1 MDGQQRKFGIHPDVS
16 ITQVL
21 FHDLHRLG
29 NTHYSRNSPTVPLP
43 LIPRRLAPLPDS
55 RRLSTLIAPH
65 VDPSSSGMIFTRAS
79 PPTTPDSASTHLP
92 QSIFSVRPLQSQTRQ
107 NSAQRPLCHQAPAHH
122 RPIRSANLFL
132 HGVSVA
138 SAFLPSVHLNS
149 GHPTCTL
156 TESRCH
162 IIAQF
167 LRVACPYPRC
177 CCRTNEVHV
186 AITQEKSSELLKSSL
201 KAKRPHTC
209 PRLPNCYH
217 PWSPPKLHQQ
227 CRPTRMSAS
236 TPSLSM

>member
-186 AITQEKSSELLKSSL
+186 AITRNKSSEPLKSSL
-201 KAKRPHTC
+201 RAKRTPSRPEPLQNCTNNVC
-209 PRLPNCYH
+209 PRGCLPQL
-217 PWSPPKLHQQ
+217 P
-227 CRPTRMSAS
+227 A
-236 TPSLSM
+236 